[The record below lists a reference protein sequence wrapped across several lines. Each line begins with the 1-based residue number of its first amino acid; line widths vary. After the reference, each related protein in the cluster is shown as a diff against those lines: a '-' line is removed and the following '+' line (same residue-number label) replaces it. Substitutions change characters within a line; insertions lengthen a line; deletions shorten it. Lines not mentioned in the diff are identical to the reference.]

1 MVAEKKAE
9 TPDRPPRIINIT
21 CGVEVGKLIVA
32 KFGPRG
38 TSRCIEHPLVKDHL
52 LNPIEFTALG
62 TRMPFIYVIAFYSG
76 VWNIYEKI
84 FFLLPI
90 SLFWYSLPFF
100 FTSRTFF
107 SCSLSLSFLLSFFT
121 FQFRFKTPF
130 WKASQKQGIEINP
143 VGGGGHGK
151 GSLYIP
157 GFIVFT
163 LQTSKTLEEYPAVM
177 VFHDQIIKEHPWN

>member
-1 MVAEKKAE
+1 MVAEKMAE

-100 FTSRTFF
+100 LLPVPFF
-107 SCSLSLSFLLSFFT
+107 LALFLFLSFFPFSP
-121 FQFRFKTPF
+121 FQFRFKTTF

-157 GFIVFT
+157 GFIVFS
-163 LQTSKTLEEYPAVM
+163 LQTSKTLEEYPGVM
-177 VFHDQIIKEHPWN
+177 VFYDQIIEEHPWN

>member
-100 FTSRTFF
+100 LLPVPFF
-107 SCSLSLSFLLSFFT
+107 LALFLFLSFF
-121 FQFRFKTPF
+121 PF
-130 WKASQKQGIEINP
+130 SPFNFALKRPFEKLPKNKVLKSIPW
-143 VGGGGHGK
+143 GGEHG
-151 GSLYIP
+151 
-157 GFIVFT
+157 
-163 LQTSKTLEEYPAVM
+163 
-177 VFHDQIIKEHPWN
+177 